1 MFIFLYIVSLILIVC
16 VLLKINNFHL
26 FDDALIFSSLTNYL
40 LVFAQSLFTFYFENY
55 LFFHLFSSILLII
68 FTILLLYDFKRILG
82 YLPIASILYLFMN
95 IYLLITTFLNL
106 L

>member
-1 MFIFLYIVSLILIVC
+1 MFIFIYIVSLIFIVC
-16 VLLKINNFHL
+16 ILLKINNFHL

-40 LVFAQSLFTFYFENY
+40 LVFAQSLFTFYFKNY
-55 LFFHLFSSILLII
+55 LFSFISSILLII

-95 IYLLITTFLNL
+95 IYILISTFPNL

>member
-40 LVFAQSLFTFYFENY
+40 LVFAQSLFMFYFENY
-55 LFFHLFSSILLII
+55 LFSFISSILLII

>member
-1 MFIFLYIVSLILIVC
+1 LFIFLYIVSLILIVC
-16 VLLKINNFHL
+16 ILLKINNFHL

-55 LFFHLFSSILLII
+55 LFSFVSSILLII

-82 YLPIASILYLFMN
+82 YLPIASILYLFMH

>member
-55 LFFHLFSSILLII
+55 LFSFVSSILLII
-68 FTILLLYDFKRILG
+68 FTILLLYDVKRILG

>member
-26 FDDALIFSSLTNYL
+26 FDDALVFSSLTNYL

-55 LFFHLFSSILLII
+55 LFSFVSSILLII